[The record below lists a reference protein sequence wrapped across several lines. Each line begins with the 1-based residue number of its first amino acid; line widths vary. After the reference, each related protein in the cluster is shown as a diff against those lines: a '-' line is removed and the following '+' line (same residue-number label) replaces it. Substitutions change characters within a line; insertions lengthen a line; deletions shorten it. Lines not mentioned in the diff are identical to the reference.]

1 MAITCSHYV
10 ATGEC
15 KGSSIFK
22 EGPAHTRIT
31 HVVCLCMLEC
41 PYWSENCQN
50 SFDCCSSGRFVGSGP
65 VVVSCRR
72 GAKYLALV
80 VLYRSDS
87 RYLSKLNNNNIICI
101 IIYLISSLYLPIS
114 LLSWIS
120 RREQWQFLSLDAA

>member
-1 MAITCSHYV
+1 MAIICSYYV

-22 EGPAHTRIT
+22 EEPAHTRIT
-31 HVVCLCMLEC
+31 HVVFLCMLEC
-41 PYWSENCQN
+41 PHWSENCQN

-65 VVVSCRR
+65 VVVSCRQ

-87 RYLSKLNNNNIICI
+87 RYLSKLNNNNNIIRI
-101 IIYLISSLYLPIS
+101 IIYIYI
-114 LLSWIS
+114 IFCIH
-120 RREQWQFLSLDAA
+120 R